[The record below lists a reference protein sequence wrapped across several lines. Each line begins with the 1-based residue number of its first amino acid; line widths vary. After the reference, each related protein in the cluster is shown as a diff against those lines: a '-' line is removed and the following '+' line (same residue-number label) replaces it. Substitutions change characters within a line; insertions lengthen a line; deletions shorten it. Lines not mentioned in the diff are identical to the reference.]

1 MILDISHDLKN
12 PLTSILGY
20 SEFLLENDDIVVE
33 EKNKLLK
40 VINNNSRRANDLIQD
55 LFEFSRIE
63 STEYKLNIDNYDIGE
78 FLREL
83 IAGYVPMMEQEGV
96 Q

>member
-1 MILDISHDLKN
+1 M
-12 PLTSILGY
+12 
-20 SEFLLENDDIVVE
+20 
-33 EKNKLLK
+33 
-40 VINNNSRRANDLIQD
+40 SRRANDLIQD